1 LNGYTGITRATAWI
15 GSGNITCIPRL
26 FRDLS
31 VYVPR
36 MNVELLETEWAHEPR
51 GSVAVCDE
59 QHITYEQIYPPNVI
73 DEVRNKYPELFV
85 ESTACLAAF
94 CRYLWRLTRWFRYK
108 SGYGWISWRWC
119 GEPCV
124 WRVVIRVVLPVR
136 LYNVQ
141 FPRPCMYFPSLID
154 YSTPIKIFVLFGSFL
169 QCSLKR
175 CGFAEDVPCFL
186 LPPHRLVCSWSS
198 CCSSVWDVV
207 WWSWEISKD
216 VV

>member
-1 LNGYTGITRATAWI
+1 MDIQVLHGRLRGLAVEILPVSPVCLEIYPSMFLGWTWSCLRPSEPMNHVVQLLYVMN
-15 GSGNITCIPRL
+15 NIL
-26 FRDLS
+26 
-31 VYVPR
+31 R
-36 MNVELLETEWAHEPR
+36 M
-51 GSVAVCDE
+51 SKY
-59 QHITYEQIYPPNVI
+59 IPPNVI